1 MLQGLEMVQARHLSI
16 WSVCEKMKYELV
28 WFERSWRSVY
38 GQGLHWIHWSKGEN
52 RWIQSKPCKP
62 RKRDFVGESWRK
74 STLHLVW
81 QGPIQ
86 KVDPASGVSVRRPT
100 DLVCQSLKQCA
111 RERDK
116 QDKQGTRD
124 NASWTD
130 LRCPCVPRVHH
141 RNADFSHYCE
151 KCVHCAAPIFTS
163 STFLFDCS
171 VVTNWNGA
179 QIDSIATNSHPWRF
193 LDSGWTCLFGCAAL
207 VTRIWLP
214 GLYTKLH
221 EFTINQKTGISL
233 GGFLCS
239 WEDILCTLSARF
251 AFMDVQ
257 SILKEKEPSLN
268 PVQSFY
274 HTPASVN
281 PVQAWNFQH
290 IVWSSST
297 SLELQARLCGVDDG
311 VEARQGLHVQDLG
324 ATCHTEERPF
334 LFWCRDDPSQKD
346 FAVASTCVADCAVW
360 FGHL

>member
-1 MLQGLEMVQARHLSI
+1 MRPSCGTHFHKLHISFWLFCSNKLKWRTDWLNCHKLTSMAFS
-16 WSVCEKMKYELV
+16 
-28 WFERSWRSVY
+28 WFRMDVLIRMC
-38 GQGLHWIHWSKGEN
+38 GACH
-52 RWIQSKPCKP
+52 
-62 RKRDFVGESWRK
+62 
-74 STLHLVW
+74 
-81 QGPIQ
+81 
-86 KVDPASGVSVRRPT
+86 T
-100 DLVCQSLKQCA
+100 DLT
-111 RERDK
+111 
-116 QDKQGTRD
+116 TR
-124 NASWTD
+124 
-130 LRCPCVPRVHH
+130 PVHQIAWIYH
-141 RNADFSHYCE
+141 KPE
-151 KCVHCAAPIFTS
+151 
-163 STFLFDCS
+163 
-171 VVTNWNGA
+171 NWN
-179 QIDSIATNSHPWRF
+179 
-193 LDSGWTCLFGCAAL
+193 L
-207 VTRIWLP
+207 
-214 GLYTKLH
+214 
-221 EFTINQKTGISL
+221 L